1 MPARSTL
8 ALRDDLEPW
17 ERQPQES
24 AEAFEAWVR
33 YRDMK
38 PRRSTYK
45 VAVGLAKAGALVRRW
60 SARWGWID
68 RARLYDNYLDAE
80 VRRENEKSIL
90 DFRRRAA
97 QMARGKAQTLMMVDM
112 GLSERLQ
119 KLAAGGQNLAAA
131 LEGIDTADLLLLATR
146 GAQALPQLLRAEA
159 LALGDSTDRA
169 DVALTATPE
178 DTLTRR
184 IRENDGLRSLAAAL
198 VEQAGKPPDSPA

>member
-1 MPARSTL
+1 MHARPTL
-8 ALRDDLEPW
+8 AHRDDIEPW
-17 ERQPQES
+17 ERQLAES

-80 VRRENEKSIL
+80 VRRENEKSIREYRL
-90 DFRRRAA
+90 RAA
-97 QMARGKAQTLMMVDM
+97 KMARGKAQTLMMVDM

-119 KLAAGGQNLAAA
+119 KLAAHGQSLEEALA
-131 LEGIDTADLLLLATR
+131 GIDTAALLLLATR

-159 LALGDSTDRA
+159 LALGDSTDRP
-169 DVALTATPE
+169 DVSLTATPE
-178 DTLTRR
+178 DTLTRK
-184 IRENDGLRSLAAAL
+184 IREHEGLRSLAAAL
-198 VEQAGKPPDSPA
+198 VEQAGKSPDA